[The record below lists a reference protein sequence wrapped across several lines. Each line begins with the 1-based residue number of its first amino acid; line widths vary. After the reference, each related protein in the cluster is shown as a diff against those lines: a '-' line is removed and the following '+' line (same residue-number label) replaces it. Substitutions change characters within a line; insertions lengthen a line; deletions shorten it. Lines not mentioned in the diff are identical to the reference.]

1 MSGSRINKDLLE
13 SNEKAS
19 SQSRRMP
26 DFGQR
31 PSRVARMDANEKLNR
46 IGQQLKAK
54 EDDFS
59 TYQKE
64 NDRKPRITQI
74 DEDDQEME
82 S

>member
-1 MSGSRINKDLLE
+1 
-13 SNEKAS
+13 
-19 SQSRRMP
+19 
-26 DFGQR
+26 
-31 PSRVARMDANEKLNR
+31 MDANEKLNR

-54 EDDFS
+54 DDDFS

-82 S
+82 SQGEGGPLESCLDGLTIVVSGVFQSVTRD